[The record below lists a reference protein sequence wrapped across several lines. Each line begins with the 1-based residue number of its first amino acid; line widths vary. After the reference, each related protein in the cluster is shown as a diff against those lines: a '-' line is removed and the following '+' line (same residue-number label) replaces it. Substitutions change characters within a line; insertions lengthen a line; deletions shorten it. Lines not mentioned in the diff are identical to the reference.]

1 DAKCTLDAVVK
12 AEAPAETPA
21 PTEAPAEEPKAVDPT
36 GMSATEIL
44 DAAYALEPNAA
55 FGAPCTLTGVI
66 ASVDNAYSEKYGNIT
81 VTIVVDGKEDKK
93 IQCFRL
99 VGDGIAD
106 LAVGDTITVTGT
118 IKNYNGTI
126 EFDAK
131 CTLDAVVKAEAPAET
146 PVATGKVELNA
157 NDVAAGVIEA
167 ATPVGSFTIVGSAD
181 AAVTVDS
188 NNKKSDSGLEFTQ
201 RIKLGGS
208 GSLEVR
214 NISFT
219 TSGAAKITVYAMSSS
234 SGEDRPLLLMNAEG
248 TELGRGIAPGKVD
261 ESTIPAIT
269 YEVTEAGTYY
279 IWSEKSGINVY
290 YVSVE

>member
-1 DAKCTLDAVVK
+1 
-12 AEAPAETPA
+12 
-21 PTEAPAEEPKAVDPT
+21 
-36 GMSATEIL
+36 M
-44 DAAYALEPNAA
+44 
-55 FGAPCTLTGVI
+55 
-66 ASVDNAYSEKYGNIT
+66 
-81 VTIVVDGKEDKK
+81 
-93 IQCFRL
+93 
-99 VGDGIAD
+99 
-106 LAVGDTITVTGT
+106 
-118 IKNYNGTI
+118 
-126 EFDAK
+126 
-131 CTLDAVVKAEAPAET
+131 VKAEAPAET